1 MGIEKNKHFMVMS
14 FIQESGLRGFTH
26 QTTDL
31 EALDQLTRTQS
42 ICGYIGYDLTAK
54 SFHVGN
60 LVTIM
65 WMRLFQQCGHTVII
79 ILGGGTSKIGDPSG
93 RDETRQLMTD
103 EIIAENRASLE
114 KTFGK
119 YLNKDQTI
127 ILNND
132 EWLSGLG
139 YIDFLRDI
147 GPHFTVNRLLTF
159 ESIKSRLDREQA
171 LSFIEFN
178 YPLLQA
184 YDFYVLAQK
193 YNCILE
199 FGGSDQWGNIICG
212 TELVRRKLGK
222 QVYGMTCPLITTASG
237 KKMGKTAQ
245 GAVWLDADLLTPFEF
260 WQFWRNTED
269 LDVGRFLRL
278 FTELPI
284 EEIQQLEQLKDADI
298 NQAKKI
304 LADEATKLCHGEA
317 VLETIHKSANELF
330 YGQGQDVESIPLV
343 TITEHEMRLDDL
355 LVASG
360 LCASKSE
367 AKKAI
372 QNQGIRI
379 NRTPQTDPYA
389 IIQITD
395 NEMLVSYGKKKN
407 ARVKIF
413 DVIPA

>member
-1 MGIEKNKHFMVMS
+1 MS
-14 FIQESGLRGFTH
+14 FVQESQLRGFIH
-26 QTTDL
+26 QATDL
-31 EALDQLTRTQS
+31 EALDQLTKTQP

-60 LVTIM
+60 LTTIM

-93 RDETRQLMTD
+93 RDESRQLMTA
-103 EIIAENRASLE
+103 ETIAENRASLE
-114 KTFGK
+114 KTFFQ
-119 YLNKDQTI
+119 YLNKNQTI
-127 ILNND
+127 ILNNG

-184 YDFYVLAQK
+184 YDFYILAKK
-193 YNCILE
+193 YNCVLE

-222 QVYGMTCPLITTASG
+222 QVYGITCPLITTASG
-237 KKMGKTAQ
+237 KKMGKSAQ
-245 GAVWLDADLLTPFEF
+245 GAVWLNADLLSPFEF

-278 FTELPI
+278 FTELPV
-284 EEIQQLEQLKDADI
+284 EEIQELEKLEGSEI
-298 NQAKKI
+298 NRAKKI
-304 LADEATKLCHGEA
+304 LSDEATKLCHGEEI
-317 VLETIHKSANELF
+317 LKTIHKSAEELF
-330 YGQGQDVESIPLV
+330 YGQGHDVESIPLV
-343 TITEHEMRLDDL
+343 VLEDSEMRLDDL
-355 LVASG
+355 LFTCG
-360 LCASKSE
+360 LCASKGE
-367 AKKAI
+367 AKKAVL
-372 QNQGIRI
+372 NQGIRI
-379 NRTPQTDPYA
+379 NRIPQSDPYA
-389 IIQITD
+389 TVQITD
-395 NEMLVSYGKKKN
+395 AEMFISHGKKKN
-407 ARVKIF
+407 VRIKGYTIS
-413 DVIPA
+413 

>member
-1 MGIEKNKHFMVMS
+1 MS
-14 FIQESGLRGFTH
+14 FVQESQLRGFVH

-31 EALDQLTRTQS
+31 ELLTQLTNSQS

-60 LVTIM
+60 LTTIM

-93 RDETRQLMTD
+93 KDESRQLMT
-103 EIIAENRASLE
+103 EETIAENRASLE
-114 KTFGK
+114 KTFFQ

-147 GPHFTVNRLLTF
+147 GPHFTINRLLTF

-193 YNCILE
+193 YNCVLE

-245 GAVWLDADLLTPFEF
+245 GAVWLNPDLLSPFEF

-284 EEIQQLEQLKDADI
+284 EEIQELEKLEGSDI
-298 NQAKKI
+298 NHAKKI
-304 LADEATKLCHGEA
+304 LADEATKLCHGQES
-317 VLETIHKSANELF
+317 LEIIHKSANELF
-330 YGQGQDVESIPLV
+330 YGQGNDVESIPLV
-343 TITEHEMRLDDL
+343 EITESEMRLDDL
-355 LVASG
+355 LVAGG
-360 LCASKSE
+360 LCTSKGE
-367 AKKAI
+367 AKKAV
-372 QNQGIRI
+372 QNQGIKI
-379 NRTPQTDPYA
+379 NRVVQTDPYA
-389 IIQITD
+389 MIQITD
-395 NEMLVSYGKKKN
+395 EEMLMSYGKKKN
-407 ARVKIF
+407 VRIKSATT
-413 DVIPA
+413 